1 MASRIVLYGATGYTG
16 TLTAQALVADGV
28 RVVLAGRD
36 QGRLSALAARLA
48 QADGGTE
55 PETAV
60 VDAERPGPLRDLLGP
75 GDVLVSTAG
84 PFLQVGRPIV
94 AAAVDAGAVY
104 LDSAGEPPFIRQVF
118 EDFGPLAERTGA
130 VLLTAFGYDF
140 VPGNLAGALALDAAG
155 PRAARVR
162 VGYFVS
168 GDLRRSASA
177 GTRASML
184 GVLLEP
190 GYAFRGG
197 RIVSERTSARVAS
210 FTIDGKT
217 REAVSLGAAEHFAL
231 PRLRP
236 AAGAGDGQGVTDV
249 DVYLG
254 WFGRASR
261 VVSYASV
268 LNAPM
273 GRLPGA
279 RGALAA
285 AARRVQRGRVAP
297 SNLAPVRSD
306 VVAVAA
312 DADGEELAT
321 IRLTGADPYSFTG
334 RILAWAAGKAA
345 ADGVRSADGAA
356 ERGEVEQSGEGHAE
370 DVAGLHRGGDHAGGG
385 AGVLRGDA
393 GYDGADHRAQ
403 AERLADA
410 GDHERGREL
419 PGAQARSGRGGRR
432 GHGAVA
438 ECGDH
443 IAHGQDLPAEDRHD
457 ARRGQRHQQE
467 GHRARRVREP

>member
-16 TLTAQALVADGV
+16 ALTAQALVAGGV
-28 RVVLAGRD
+28 PLVLAGRD

-48 QADGGTE
+48 QAGGGTE

-60 VDAERPGPLRDLLGP
+60 VNAEQPGPLRDLLGP
-75 GDVLVSTAG
+75 GDVL
-84 PFLQVGRPIV
+84 VGRPIV

-184 GVLLEP
+184 GVLFEP

-210 FTIDGKT
+210 FTIDGKAH
-217 REAVSLGAAEHFAL
+217 EAVSLGAAEHFAL

-236 AAGAGDGQGVTDV
+236 AAAAGGGQGLTDV
-249 DVYLG
+249 EVYLG

-261 VVSYASV
+261 AVSYASV

-279 RGALAA
+279 RRALAA

-297 SNLAPVRSD
+297 GNSSPISSD

-312 DADGEELAT
+312 DADGEELAA

-345 ADGVRSADGAA
+345 ADGVRSADGTPLAGALGPVEAFGIAPLEAA
-356 ERGEVEQSGEGHAE
+356 CAE
-370 DVAGLHRGGDHAGGG
+370 AGFR
-385 AGVLRGDA
+385 
-393 GYDGADHRAQ
+393 
-403 AERLADA
+403 
-410 GDHERGREL
+410 RGRA
-419 PGAQARSGRGGRR
+419 G
-432 GHGAVA
+432 
-438 ECGDH
+438 
-443 IAHGQDLPAEDRHD
+443 
-457 ARRGQRHQQE
+457 
-467 GHRARRVREP
+467 